1 MVNAPFANLSAWRP
15 HGSFAA
21 MAVFLRLVSLLLIVV
36 ALMLLG
42 ADAVTSLER
51 GGDVTVRSL
60 GFIWG
65 LFNPGGLDAFKSWA
79 QNHAAFA
86 APFLYSALSLPGW
99 SVTGVLGVILAFTFG
114 RKHGP
119 E

>member
-1 MVNAPFANLSAWRP
+1 
-15 HGSFAA
+15 
-21 MAVFLRLVSLLLIVV
+21 MAVLLRLISLVLIIA

-42 ADAVTSLER
+42 ADAVTSLEK

-60 GFIWG
+60 STVWG
-65 LFNPGGLDAFKSWA
+65 LLDPGSLDGFKAWV

-86 APFLYSALSLPGW
+86 AQFVYSALGLPGW
-99 SVTGVLGVILAFTFG
+99 SITGVLGVILAFIFG
-114 RKHGP
+114 RKLGP